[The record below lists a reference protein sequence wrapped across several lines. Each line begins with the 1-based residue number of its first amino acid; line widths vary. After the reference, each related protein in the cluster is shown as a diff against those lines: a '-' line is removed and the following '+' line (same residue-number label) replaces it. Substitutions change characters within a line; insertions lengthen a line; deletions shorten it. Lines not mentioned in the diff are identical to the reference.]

1 MPKRKIEEEKNELV
15 EEFFRQ
21 NNPKNIKSMDDMY
34 TAWRNFFGPAFQK
47 MLDAEMD
54 AKLGYSKNE
63 RSDVEN
69 YRNGYYPERTVSTE
83 MGDIPVKVPRDRNG
97 EIESELV
104 PKYSRT
110 VNGFDEKIIAM
121 YALGLS
127 DKDIQ
132 EQIKDIFGCNI
143 SPDMISDITD
153 KIIPDIQEWQKRR
166 LEKVYPIIFIDAT
179 HFHVKDNGQIV
190 KKAAYVVLGIDE
202 DGMKNVLTITVG
214 ENESAK
220 YWMSVLNELKNR
232 GVQDI
237 LILCADGLTGLKEA
251 ISAIY
256 PKTEYQRCIVHQIRN
271 SLKYVSY
278 IDRKELAQD
287 LKSVYQATTSEIG
300 YENLLELEEKW
311 KNKYPGAIQSWLDN
325 WEVLSVFF
333 KFSAEI
339 RKVMYT
345 TNAIE
350 SLNSTYKRLNRN
362 RKVFPT
368 DMSLLKALYL
378 STMRAEKKW
387 SVRTPNWDI
396 CLSQFKIMYEGRI

>member
-21 NNPKNIKSMDDMY
+21 NDPKNIKTMDDMY
-34 TAWRNFFGPAFQK
+34 TAWKNFFGPAFQK
-47 MLDAEMD
+47 MLDAEMET
-54 AKLGYSKNE
+54 KLGYSKNE

-97 EIESELV
+97 EIESDLV

-132 EQIKDIFGCNI
+132 EQVKDIFGCNI

-202 DGMKNVLTITVG
+202 DGMKNVLTITIG

-237 LILCADGLTGLKEA
+237 LVLCADGLTGLKEA

-271 SLKYVSY
+271 SLKYVPY
-278 IDRKELAQD
+278 TDKKELAHD
-287 LKSVYQATTSEIG
+287 LKSVYQAPTSEIG

-325 WEVLSVFF
+325 WDVLSVFF

-339 RKVMYT
+339 REVMYT

-378 STMRAEKKW
+378 STMKAEKKW
-387 SVRTPNWDI
+387 SIRTPNWDI
-396 CLSQFKIMYEGRI
+396 CLSQFRIMYEGRI

>member
-1 MPKRKIEEEKNELV
+1 MPKRKKEEEKNELV
-15 EEFFRQ
+15 EEFFKQ
-21 NNPKNIKSMDDMY
+21 NDPKDIKSMDDMY
-34 TAWRNFFGPAFQK
+34 TAWKNFFAPAFQK

-63 RSDVEN
+63 RSEVEN

-97 EIESELV
+97 DIESDLV

-132 EQIKDIFGCNI
+132 EQVKDIFGCNI
-143 SPDMISDITD
+143 SPDMISDITN
-153 KIIPDIQEWQKRR
+153 KIIPEIQEWQKRR
-166 LEKVYPIIFIDAT
+166 LDKVYPIIFIDAT
-179 HFHVKDNGQIV
+179 HFHVRDNGQIV

-202 DGMKNVLTITVG
+202 DGMKSVLTITIG

-220 YWMSVLNELKNR
+220 YWMTVLNELKNR

-237 LILCADGLTGLKEA
+237 LVLCADGLTGLKDA
-251 ISAIY
+251 ISAVY
-256 PKTEYQRCIVHQIRN
+256 PNTEYQRCIVHQIRN
-271 SLKYVSY
+271 SMKYVTY
-278 IDRKELAQD
+278 ADRKKVARD
-287 LKSVYQATTSEIG
+287 IKTIYQASTDEQG
-300 YENLLELEEKW
+300 YESLLEVEEKW
-311 KNKYPGAIQSWLDN
+311 GCKYPGMIRSWKEN
-325 WEVLSVFF
+325 WDLLSVFY
-333 KFSAEI
+333 KFSPEI
-339 RKVMYT
+339 RKIMYT

-350 SLNSTYKRLNRN
+350 SLNSTYKRINRN

-368 DMSLLKALYL
+368 NMSLLKVLYL
-378 STMRAEKKW
+378 STLKAEEKW
-387 SVRTPNWDI
+387 SVRIQNWDV
-396 CLSQFKIMYEGRI
+396 CLSQFRIMYEGRI

>member
-21 NNPKNIKSMDDMY
+21 NDPKNIKTMDDMY
-34 TAWRNFFGPAFQK
+34 TAWKNFFGPAFQK
-47 MLDAEMD
+47 MLDAEMET
-54 AKLGYSKNE
+54 KLGYSKNE

-97 EIESELV
+97 EIESDLV

-132 EQIKDIFGCNI
+132 EQVKDIFGCNI

-153 KIIPDIQEWQKRR
+153 KIISDIQEWQKRR

-202 DGMKNVLTITVG
+202 DGMKNVLTITIG

-237 LILCADGLTGLKEA
+237 LVLCADGLTGLKEA

-271 SLKYVSY
+271 SLKYVPY
-278 IDRKELAQD
+278 TDKKELAHD
-287 LKSVYQATTSEIG
+287 LKSVYQAPTSEIG

-325 WEVLSVFF
+325 WDVLSVFF

-378 STMRAEKKW
+378 STMKAEKKW
-387 SVRTPNWDI
+387 SIRTPNWDI
-396 CLSQFKIMYEGRI
+396 CLSQFRIMYEGRI

>member
-1 MPKRKIEEEKNELV
+1 MPKRKIEEKTNPIV
-15 EEFFRQ
+15 EEFFKQ
-21 NNPKNIKSMDDMY
+21 NDPKNIKSMNDMY
-34 TAWRNFFGPAFQK
+34 SAWRDFFAPAFQK

-54 AKLGYSKNE
+54 SKLGYEKNE
-63 RSDVEN
+63 RSEVEN

-83 MGDIPVKVPRDRNG
+83 MGEIPVKVPRDRNG
-97 EIESELV
+97 EIESDLV

-110 VNGFDEKIIAM
+110 ASGFDEKIIAM

-132 EQIKDIFGCNI
+132 EQVKDIFGCNI

-153 KIIPDIQEWQKRR
+153 KIIPEIQEWQKRK
-166 LEKVYPIIFIDAT
+166 LEKVYPIVFIDAT
-179 HFHVKDNGQIV
+179 HFHVRDNGQIV

-202 DGMKNVLTITVG
+202 EGMKSVLTITVG

-220 YWMSVLNELKNR
+220 YWMTVLNELKNR

-271 SLKYVSY
+271 SLKYVPY
-278 IDRKELAQD
+278 TDRKELAKD
-287 LKSVYQATTSEIG
+287 LKTVYTAPTADSG
-300 YENLLELEEKW
+300 YEALIEIEDKW
-311 KNKYPGAIQSWLDN
+311 KNKYPGAIKSWLDN
-325 WEVLSVFF
+325 WDLLSVFY
-333 KFSAEI
+333 KFSSEI
-339 RKVMYT
+339 RKIMYT

-350 SLNSTYKRLNRN
+350 SLNSTYKRINRN

-368 DMSLLKALYL
+368 DTSLLKVLYL
-378 STMRAEKKW
+378 STLKAEKKW
-387 SVRTPNWDI
+387 SMRTPNWDI
-396 CLSQFKIMYEGRI
+396 CLSQFRIMYEGRI

>member
-1 MPKRKIEEEKNELV
+1 MGRKVEEKNEIV

-21 NNPKNIKSMDDMY
+21 NNPKDIKSMQDMY

-47 MLDAEMD
+47 LLDAEME
-54 AKLGYSKNE
+54 AKLGYAKNE
-63 RSDVEN
+63 RTDNNNS
-69 YRNGYYPERTVSTE
+69 RNGYYPERTVSTE
-83 MGDIPVKVPRDRNG
+83 MGDLQVKVPRDRNG
-97 EIESELV
+97 EIESDLV
-104 PKYSRT
+104 PKYSR
-110 VNGFDEKIIAM
+110 VANGFDEKIIAM

-132 EQIKDIFGCNI
+132 EQVKEIFGCNI

-153 KIIPDIQEWQKRR
+153 KIIPEIQEWQKRK
-166 LEKVYPIIFIDAT
+166 LEKVYPIVFIDAT
-179 HFHVKDNGQIV
+179 HFHVRDNGQIV

-202 DGMKNVLTITVG
+202 EGMKSVLTISVG

-220 YWMSVLNELKNR
+220 YWMTVLNELKNR

-237 LILCADGLTGLKEA
+237 LILCADGLTGLKDA

-271 SLKYVSY
+271 SLKYVPY
-278 IDRKELAQD
+278 YDRKELAGD
-287 LKSVYQATTSEIG
+287 LKTVYTAPTSDSG
-300 YENLLELEEKW
+300 YEALIEVEEKW
-311 KNKYPGAIQSWLDN
+311 KSKYPGAIKSWFDN
-325 WEVLSVFF
+325 WELLSVFF

-339 RKVMYT
+339 RQIMYT

-350 SLNSTYKRLNRN
+350 SLNSTYKRINRN

-368 DMSLLKALYL
+368 DLSLMKVLYL
-378 STMRAEKKW
+378 STLKAEKKW
-387 SVRTPNWDI
+387 TMRTQNWDL

>member
-1 MPKRKIEEEKNELV
+1 MPKRKKEEEKNELV

-21 NNPKNIKSMDDMY
+21 NDPKNIKSMDDMY
-34 TAWRNFFGPAFQK
+34 TAWKNFFAPAFQK

-54 AKLGYSKNE
+54 TKLGYSKNE

-83 MGDIPVKVPRDRNG
+83 MGDIPIKVPRDRNG
-97 EIESELV
+97 DIESDLV

-132 EQIKDIFGCNI
+132 EQVKDLFGCNI

-166 LEKVYPIIFIDAT
+166 LDKVYPIIFIDAT
-179 HFHVKDNGQIV
+179 HFHVRDNGQIV
-190 KKAAYVVLGIDE
+190 KKAAYIVLGIDE
-202 DGMKNVLTITVG
+202 DGMKSVLTITVG

-220 YWMSVLNELKNR
+220 YWMTVLNEIKNR

-237 LILCADGLTGLKEA
+237 LVLCADGLTGLKDA

-256 PKTEYQRCIVHQIRN
+256 PNTEYQRCVVHQIRN
-271 SLKYVSY
+271 SMKYVPY
-278 IDRKELAQD
+278 TDRKEVARD
-287 LKSVYQATTSEIG
+287 LKTIYQAATDEKG
-300 YENLLELEEKW
+300 YENLLEVEEKW
-311 KNKYPGAIQSWLDN
+311 GLKYPGMIKSWKEN
-325 WEVLSVFF
+325 WDLLSVFY
-333 KFSAEI
+333 KFSPEI
-339 RKVMYT
+339 RKIMYT
-345 TNAIE
+345 TNVIE
-350 SLNSTYKRLNRN
+350 SLNSTYKRINRN

-368 DMSLLKALYL
+368 NMSLLKVLYL
-378 STMRAEKKW
+378 STLKAEEKW
-387 SVRTPNWDI
+387 SVRVQNWDI
-396 CLSQFKIMYEGRI
+396 CLSQFRIMYEGRI

>member
-1 MPKRKIEEEKNELV
+1 MPRRKKKEEKNELV

-21 NNPKNIKSMDDMY
+21 NDPKNIKSMDDMY
-34 TAWRNFFGPAFQK
+34 TAWKNFFAPAFQK

-54 AKLGYSKNE
+54 TKLGYSKNE

-97 EIESELV
+97 DIESDLV

-132 EQIKDIFGCNI
+132 EQVKDIFGCNI

-153 KIIPDIQEWQKRR
+153 KIIPEIQEWQTRR

-179 HFHVKDNGQIV
+179 HFHVRDNGQIV

-237 LILCADGLTGLKEA
+237 LILCADGLTGLKDA

-271 SLKYVSY
+271 SMKYVPY
-278 IDRKELAQD
+278 TDRKEVARD
-287 LKSVYQATTSEIG
+287 LKTIYQAPTDEKG

-311 KNKYPGAIQSWLDN
+311 GSKYPGMIKSWKEN
-325 WEVLSVFF
+325 WELLSVFY
-333 KFSAEI
+333 KFSPEI
-339 RKVMYT
+339 RKIMYT

-350 SLNSTYKRLNRN
+350 SLNSTYKRINRN

-368 DMSLLKALYL
+368 DMSLLKVLYL
-378 STMRAEKKW
+378 STLKAEEKW
-387 SVRTPNWDI
+387 SVRIQNWDV
-396 CLSQFKIMYEGRI
+396 CLSQFQIMYEGRI

>member
-1 MPKRKIEEEKNELV
+1 MPRRKKEEEKNELV
-15 EEFFRQ
+15 EEFFKQ
-21 NNPKNIKSMDDMY
+21 NDPKDIKSMDDMY
-34 TAWRNFFGPAFQK
+34 TAWKNFFAPAFQK

-63 RSDVEN
+63 RSEVEN

-83 MGDIPVKVPRDRNG
+83 MGDIPIKVPRDRNG
-97 EIESELV
+97 DIESDLV

-132 EQIKDIFGCNI
+132 QQVKDIFGCNI

-153 KIIPDIQEWQKRR
+153 KIIPEIQEWQKRR
-166 LEKVYPIIFIDAT
+166 LEKVYPIVFIDAT

-202 DGMKNVLTITVG
+202 DGMKNVLAITVG

-271 SLKYVSY
+271 SLKYVPY
-278 IDRKELAQD
+278 TDRKELAHD
-287 LKSVYQATTSEIG
+287 LKSVYQASTSDAG
-300 YENLLELEEKW
+300 YESLIELEDKW
-311 KNKYPGAIQSWLDN
+311 KNKYPGAIQSWIDN
-325 WEVLSVFF
+325 WDVLSVFF

-378 STMRAEKKW
+378 STLKAEKKW

-396 CLSQFKIMYEGRI
+396 CLSQFRIMYEGRI

>member
-1 MPKRKIEEEKNELV
+1 MPKRKIEEEKNELI
-15 EEFFRQ
+15 EEFFRR
-21 NNPKNIKSMDDMY
+21 NDPKNIKSMEDMY
-34 TAWRNFFGPAFQK
+34 TAWRNFFAPAFQK
-47 MLDAEMD
+47 MLDAEME

-83 MGDIPVKVPRDRNG
+83 MGDIPVKVPRDRKG
-97 EIESELV
+97 ELESDLV

-110 VNGFDEKIIAM
+110 ANGFDEKIIAM

-132 EQIKDIFGCNI
+132 EQVKDIFGCNI

-153 KIIPDIQEWQKRR
+153 KIILEIQEWQKRR
-166 LEKVYPIIFIDAT
+166 LEKVYPIVFIDAT

-220 YWMSVLNELKNR
+220 YWMTVLNDLKNR

-278 IDRKELAQD
+278 TDRKELAHD
-287 LKSVYQATTSEIG
+287 LKSVYQASTADNG
-300 YENLLELEEKW
+300 YENLIELEEKW
-311 KNKYPGAIQSWLDN
+311 KSKYPGAIQSWLDN

-368 DMSLLKALYL
+368 DMSLLKTLYL
-378 STMRAEKKW
+378 STMKAEKKW
-387 SVRTPNWDI
+387 SVRTSNWDI
-396 CLSQFKIMYEGRI
+396 CLSQFRIMYEGRI

>member
-1 MPKRKIEEEKNELV
+1 MPRVKKEEEKNELV

-21 NNPKNIKSMDDMY
+21 NDPKNIKSMNDMY
-34 TAWRNFFGPAFQK
+34 TAWKNFFAPAFQK
-47 MLDAEMD
+47 MLDAEME
-54 AKLGYSKNE
+54 AKLGYSKSE
-63 RSDVEN
+63 RTEVEN

-97 EIESELV
+97 EIESDLV

-153 KIIPDIQEWQKRR
+153 KIIPEIQEWQKRR
-166 LEKVYPIIFIDAT
+166 LEKVYPIVFIDAT

-271 SLKYVSY
+271 SLKYVPY
-278 IDRKELAQD
+278 TDRKELAHD
-287 LKSVYQATTSEIG
+287 LKSVYQASTSDAG
-300 YENLLELEEKW
+300 YESLIELEDKW
-311 KNKYPGAIQSWLDN
+311 KNKYPGAIQSWIDN
-325 WEVLSVFF
+325 WDVLSVFF

-378 STMRAEKKW
+378 STLKAEKKW

-396 CLSQFKIMYEGRI
+396 CLSQFRIMYEGRI